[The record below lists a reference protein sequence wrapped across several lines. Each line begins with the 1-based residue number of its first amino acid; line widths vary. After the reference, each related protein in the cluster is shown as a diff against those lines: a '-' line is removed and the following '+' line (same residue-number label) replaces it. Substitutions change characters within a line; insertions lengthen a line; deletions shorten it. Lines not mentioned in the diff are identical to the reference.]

1 MGILL
6 KYHFG
11 KTCSFYLL
19 QGILMTLNACQ
30 PFMFIWLFAKYSEK
44 MVKKLFISSKLISA
58 ASYFVVAFS
67 FLRVC
72 HY

>member
-1 MGILL
+1 
-6 KYHFG
+6 
-11 KTCSFYLL
+11 
-19 QGILMTLNACQ
+19 MTLNACQ